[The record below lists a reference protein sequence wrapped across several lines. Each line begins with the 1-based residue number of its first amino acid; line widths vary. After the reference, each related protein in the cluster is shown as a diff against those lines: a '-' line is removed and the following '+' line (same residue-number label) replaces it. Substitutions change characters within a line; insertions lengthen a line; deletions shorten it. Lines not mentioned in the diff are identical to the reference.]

1 MSISVWDI
9 GQGKISWPI
18 HHLIY
23 HWIYGTPQTWPR
35 PGGSFTVALRRT
47 PDHDG
52 TVTVDI
58 SWTSS
63 PAKGYHDRT
72 RREYDMTM
80 NPETEK
86 YPVVATEPPRGSEEH
101 DPRPAPRR
109 YPSRKS
115 NIPPPRRGQ
124 APPNR
129 LPTIL
134 YRTLILGL
142 VSLSPV
148 PSLPVST
155 EPFYRP
161 RDPSNNYCSPRATW
175 PWPRCP
181 RKEGVRCTFNNIAA
195 PNHFPIHPI
204 MSHNHLVQQK
214 HPPLSLKAKGEKKV
228 GRNPTAA
235 LRLPNLGENC
245 PGHVRVC
252 VWRFTGRL
260 GMIFPHSTH
269 SSLDPAP
276 ARSSHVCRPARR
288 KSSVRWAARRAP
300 HARPAPCRCASSRPG
315 CQVRLGP
322 LSPLLPS
329 HACQPNMYPR
339 KK

>member
-1 MSISVWDI
+1 MGPPRL
-9 GQGKISWPI
+9 GQG
-18 HHLIY
+18 L
-23 HWIYGTPQTWPR
+23 
-35 PGGSFTVALRRT
+35 GGFFTVVLRR
-47 PDHDG
+47 PWHHNG
-52 TVTVDI
+52 TFTVDI

-63 PAKGYHDRT
+63 PAKGHHDRT

-86 YPVVATEPPRGSEEH
+86 YPVDDTEPPRGSEEH

-155 EPFYRP
+155 KPFYRP

-214 HPPLSLKAKGEKKV
+214 HPPLSLKAKGQKKV

-235 LRLPNLGENC
+235 LRLPKSGGKLPRAC
-245 PGHVRVC
+245 TCVC
-252 VWRFTGRL
+252 VEVYRT
-260 GMIFPHSTH
+260 
-269 SSLDPAP
+269 
-276 ARSSHVCRPARR
+276 
-288 KSSVRWAARRAP
+288 
-300 HARPAPCRCASSRPG
+300 PG
-315 CQVRLGP
+315 NDISP
-322 LSPLLPS
+322 FNPLLTRPCSSSQLACPPPCPS
-329 HACQPNMYPR
+329 QKQREMGG
-339 KK
+339 